1 MPEYLHKNLAAGR
14 WFELSLMEQMG
25 NIGSEVG
32 RAISYHQKN
41 EKDRKDK
48 ALERALDLFDL
59 TISDPR
65 WKKRLKEI
73 TRAREVLCS
82 IFYGNNPYNVSFKK
96 LDKYFYEF
104 AYAARLNRPLV

>member
-1 MPEYLHKNLAAGR
+1 MSEFLHKNLAKGR
-14 WFELSLMEQMG
+14 WFELSLMEQVG

-41 EKDRKDK
+41 EKDSEEK

-59 TISDPR
+59 TISDAR
-65 WKKRLKEI
+65 WRRRLKEI

-82 IFYGNNPYNVSFKK
+82 IFYGNNPYNVSLEE

-104 AYAARLNRPLV
+104 AYAARLNK